1 MHIWIDIDNPKHT
14 PFYKALISELKEKG
28 HLVTVTAEN
37 TNEIKKALN
46 EHSLDTK
53 LIGVSFSIFGLFEE
67 SFHLFRA
74 ALISSHIKEKN
85 IDVAFSCG
93 SYPMLYEC
101 SSTNLPIILF
111 IDNTEE
117 KLHNFYF
124 GLEKSFFMISDTIP
138 TQSLIDKGAESN
150 KIARYKGSI
159 KKDDKNPDLKAIK
172 EIASKIEFLSKHV
185 PGGISA

>member
-1 MHIWIDIDNPKHT
+1 MHVWIDINNPKYIA
-14 PFYKALISELKEKG
+14 FYKALVNELKERR
-28 HLVTVTAEN
+28 HTVTVTAEN
-37 TNEIKKALN
+37 TNDIKKALN
-46 EHSLDTK
+46 EHSLDAK

-67 SFHLFRA
+67 SFHLFRT
-74 ALISSHIKEKN
+74 ALVSSHIKGRN
-85 IDVAFSCG
+85 IDVAFSLG

-111 IDNTEE
+111 VDNVEE
-117 KLHNFYF
+117 KIHNFYF
-124 GLEKSFFMISDTIP
+124 GLEKSFFMISDSIP

-159 KKDDKNPDLKAIK
+159 KKDDKNPDPKAIK